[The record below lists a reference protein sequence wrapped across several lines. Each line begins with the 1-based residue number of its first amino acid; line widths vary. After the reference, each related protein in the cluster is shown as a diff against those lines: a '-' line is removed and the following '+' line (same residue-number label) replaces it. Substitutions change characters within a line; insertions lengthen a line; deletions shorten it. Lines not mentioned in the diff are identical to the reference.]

1 MNRFVNLCLIGLAV
15 TACLFSSCK
24 KDDPD
29 GTTSESLYPFND
41 AEVLLHR
48 VLAMDESGTIV
59 GARGGLQLDEAD
71 PGKVTIIAETFAEA
85 KEWFA
90 SIVPDYA
97 TVFSNGDQVI
107 WELRD
112 TVGGKQGQAVFMPVS
127 GKADGRI
134 AEVEV
139 PASVRPLSGI
149 VFIPRDRMPLNDD
162 ELSDK
167 ESCDALDPYYLGAKI
182 VVREGKLPEGTTCLS
197 GFLRGEGDFVVIQE
211 YTVGAKD
218 GILLRLEPGEQNYM
232 SPYVDEKK
240 HKNRCSTE
248 WTLDYVHSILK
259 ANPSLHT
266 NIKAMGMVDWDHW
279 FMCDHGASKTY
290 RYHLKDGGNIQE
302 LGLFTSWYY
311 YEAWVYRFYVSWS
324 RGGEY
329 RVYLEIADWGYNEHH
344 N

>member
-1 MNRFVNLCLIGLAV
+1 MKRLLFFSCLVLGLMAAV
-15 TACLFSSCK
+15 SCK
-24 KDDPD
+24 KEHD
-29 GTTSESLYPFND
+29 GTSSEQFYPCND
-41 AEVLLHR
+41 SDVLLHR
-48 VLAMDESGTIV
+48 VLAMDETGAIA
-59 GARGGLQLDEAD
+59 GARGGLLLDEAD
-71 PGKVTIIAETFAEA
+71 PGKVAIIAENYQEA
-85 KEWFA
+85 TDWFNQ
-90 SIVPDYA
+90 ILPDYA
-97 TVFSNGDQVI
+97 TVITNGEDVI
-107 WELRD
+107 WNMRD
-112 TVGGKQGQAVFMPVS
+112 TLGVSQGQAVLKPVS
-127 GKADGRI
+127 GKPDDRI

-139 PASVRPLSGI
+139 PVSARPLSGI
-149 VFIPRDRMPLNDD
+149 VFIPRSAMPLNDD

-182 VVREGKLPEGTTCLS
+182 EVREGKLPEGTTCLS

-259 ANPSLHT
+259 ANPSLHS

-279 FMCDHGASKTY
+279 FMCDRGASKTY
-290 RYHLKDGGNIQE
+290 RYHLKNGGKIEE
-302 LGLFTSWYY
+302 LGLFSSWYY

-324 RGGEY
+324 RGGQY
-329 RVYLEIADWGYNEHH
+329 RVYLEVADWGYNEHH